1 MGITGISAVSSLLS
15 HLWKELWMGI
25 FDRFKSNRQAQD
37 KAKDMSDVAERKAN
51 DRTGNKYESQV
62 DDAQRKIEG
71 SLGMDRDRPEEP

>member
-1 MGITGISAVSSLLS
+1 
-15 HLWKELWMGI
+15 MGI

-51 DRTGNKYESQV
+51 ERTGNKYESQV

-71 SLGMDRDRPEEP
+71 SLGMDRDRPDEP

>member
-1 MGITGISAVSSLLS
+1 VVIADISAVSSLLS
-15 HLWKELWMGI
+15 HLRKELWMGI

-51 DRTGNKYESQV
+51 ERTGNKYEGQV

-71 SLGMDRDRPEEP
+71 SLGMDRDRPDEP

>member
-1 MGITGISAVSSLLS
+1 
-15 HLWKELWMGI
+15 MGI

-51 DRTGNKYESQV
+51 DRTANKYESQV
-62 DDAQRKIEG
+62 DDAQRKVEG